1 MQLNRHDFYI
11 LFNAATAEQDRER
24 YIAEWST
31 SSIFYPKPESPD
43 IDANELVDSL
53 GNIWDVS
60 HMTTCDIRQHLGL
73 TQAAFAEQFCI
84 PRRTVEGW
92 EARRTTPPYVVLLL
106 AESAGMLKVVRDEG
120 GNTK

>member
-1 MQLNRHDFYI
+1 MTISYHNFYI
-11 LFNAATAEQDRER
+11 LFTAATKEQGRER

-31 SSIFYPKPESPD
+31 SSIFYPEAESPD
-43 IDANELVDSL
+43 INADELADAL
-53 GNIWDVS
+53 GNIWDIS
-60 HMTTCDIRQHLGL
+60 HMTTRDIRQHLGL
-73 TQAAFAEQFCI
+73 TQAAFAERFCV

-106 AESAGMLKVVRDEG
+106 AESASMLNIVRDEG

>member
-1 MQLNRHDFYI
+1 MTISYHNFYI
-11 LFNAATAEQDRER
+11 LFGAATKGQDRER
-24 YIAEWST
+24 YIAEWSS
-31 SSIFYPKPESPD
+31 SSIFCPEPESPD

-60 HMTTCDIRQHLGL
+60 HMTTRDIRQHLGL
-73 TQAAFAEQFCI
+73 TQAAFAERFCV

-106 AESAGMLKVVRDEG
+106 AESAGMLKVNRV
-120 GNTK
+120 